1 MKKSENDSKNLGNKV
16 DVNLSTILPFWF
28 FKNSKILEDEKKDTK
43 EQISIEMKSQKSK
56 DLKYSPAKSE
66 DFKTFNSEKD
76 KTMRSEQYKRR
87 KETADRGMNPIK
99 KIDELEE
106 I

>member
-1 MKKSENDSKNLGNKV
+1 MKKSSNDSKNLV
-16 DVNLSTILPFWF
+16 DG
-28 FKNSKILEDEKKDTK
+28 KKDAK

-76 KTMRSEQYKRR
+76 KNMRSEQYKRR
-87 KETADRGMNPIK
+87 KETGDKGMNPIK